1 MFNEKN
7 GEKFG
12 KIGYYYANKKKGGSP
27 MSEMINN
34 REYRQKVLKE
44 LIKELHRGATVDE
57 IKPRFEK
64 LIQGISVTEITEME
78 QALIMEGMPVEEIQR
93 LCDVHASVF
102 KGSIEEIHRPQDPG
116 ETLGH
121 PINTFKLENDK
132 LRALINNEI
141 KPQLDLYKETASG
154 ESLKKLVKGFERL
167 WEIDKH
173 YSRKENLLFP
183 YLEKYGITAPPQ
195 VMWGVD
201 DEIRSDIKE
210 VNKLLATSGQA
221 KDILIE
227 KAEEAVDKV
236 IEMIFKEENIL
247 FPMAIDT
254 LTEDEWLEI
263 ARASEEIGY
272 CLIEQ
277 IERWEPVREDIIEKE
292 QEDLSQPTDKK
303 GYVEFDAGC
312 LAPEEINAMLN
323 TLPIDITFV
332 GKDGTVKYF
341 TQGKERIF
349 ARPKTVL
356 GRRVEHCHP
365 PASVHIVEK
374 IVEDLESGRK
384 DHEDFWIRMGDK
396 FVYIRYFAVRNEK
409 GEYLGVIEV
418 SQDIAP
424 IQEITGEKR
433 LLSDE

>member
-1 MFNEKN
+1 
-7 GEKFG
+7 
-12 KIGYYYANKKKGGSP
+12 
-27 MSEMINN
+27 MINN
-34 REYRQKVLKE
+34 REFRQKVLKE
-44 LIKELHRGATVDE
+44 IIRELHDGKTVE
-57 IKPRFEK
+57 EVKPRFEE
-64 LIQGISVTEITEME
+64 LIKGVSVNEITEME
-78 QALIMEGMPVEEIQR
+78 QALIMEGMPVAEVQR

-102 KGSIEEIHRPQDPG
+102 KGSIEDIHKEP
-116 ETLGH
+116 ETAKEAGH
-121 PINTFKLENDK
+121 PIQIFKQENSEIESLIQGRLTPLLEKLKTSDDKDTISELLEGFKLLLE
-132 LRALINNEI
+132 
-141 KPQLDLYKETASG
+141 
-154 ESLKKLVKGFERL
+154 V
-167 WEIDKH
+167 DKH

-183 YLEKYGITAPPQ
+183 YLEKYGITAPPK

-201 DEIRSDIKE
+201 DEIRADIKE
-210 VNKLLATSGQA
+210 VNKLLATSGQD

-277 IERWEPVREDIIEKE
+277 IERWEPVREDLIEKE

-374 IVEDLESGRK
+374 IVEDLELGRK

-418 SQDIAP
+418 SQDIAF